1 MKVAVARGITRS
13 RVPLIAML
21 ALAATIGLAGCE
33 GDNNGD
39 GAAGPTG
46 PTGGV
51 GPTGPTGPT
60 VPPDPG
66 ITQGGPV
73 TIGNGSTLTASQ
85 IAAIETLVATLDS
98 ATVTGNRAVIE
109 FSVET
114 AHGGPVLGLAPTTL
128 RLGIAKLVP
137 AADNVPSRWQSYI
150 NRNATPGNTTPGFV
164 PALASAIQANTE
176 SGVSGNCSEPAAAC
190 WEELGDGAYRY
201 RSAVDL
207 TTVTAPIAVAYE
219 PTLTH
224 RVSIAIDLSSPSRQL
239 APDNPFVDFVPAGGA
254 VTETKLVADTANCA
268 DCHVR
273 FAEHGGPRRT
283 VEYCV
288 ICHNPGSIDPDSGES
303 VDLAYMAHSIHSGEL
318 RGAPVTATS
327 PGGLA
332 SAVPYV
338 VYGFQG
344 IEYNYGDRTYP
355 QSRLFCETCH
365 TASATTPDGDD
376 WLLNATA
383 STCGGC
389 HVGGLLKTGPEAATG
404 RYVYQFQ
411 HTTAVSGF
419 DLVASDGQCLGCHRA
434 GGTAGE
440 NLAAHNAGARLG
452 KELGQQFV
460 FDILDV
466 TNVGEGLVPNI
477 RFKVSRP
484 DGTAY
489 NINTDP
495 AFAIANGATLNFY
508 LAWDTADI
516 SNTLPNGDT
525 PGLRSG
531 LAPEVRGYPYRM
543 RINEILAAAATAG
556 QAPDGSYTIPFFT
569 ALPVDTANIMV
580 VMDGHP
586 RVSVDG
592 TFRNARAH
600 NAVFP
605 EPEDEFAG
613 EPRERLVSEAN
624 CNKCHEQLSF
634 HGDNRSGDPQGCLV
648 CHNSSGA
655 YGDEGLGP
663 IAMGAFIHNLH
674 ASKLEE
680 IGEVTYP
687 QSLSRCEACH
697 IAGAYYTA
705 REGALAIS
713 KLPGANEFNVTD
725 DTWDSATAGTCGTC
739 HDGDSAKA
747 HMRQN
752 GGVFDAVGGK
762 TLTPSTATESCAV
775 CHGEGRSV
783 DTAAAHAE

>member
-1 MKVAVARGITRS
+1 
-13 RVPLIAML
+13 ML

-33 GDNNGD
+33 GDNGGD

-46 PTGGV
+46 PSGGV

-66 ITQGGPV
+66 ILQGGPV
-73 TIGNGSTLTASQ
+73 TIGNGSTLTAAQ
-85 IAAIETLVATLDS
+85 IAAIDTLVVDPFS
-98 ATVTGNRAVIE
+98 ASVTNNRVVVE
-109 FSVET
+109 FTVET
-114 AHGGPVLGLAPTTL
+114 PYGGPVLGLAPTTL
-128 RLGIAKLVP
+128 RLGVAKLVP
-137 AADNVPSRWQSYI
+137 AANGEPSRWQSYI
-150 NRNATPGNTTPGFV
+150 NRDPTAGNTADAF
-164 PALASAIQANTE
+164 IQANTE
-176 SGVSGNCSEPAAAC
+176 SGVAGNCAVATAAC

-207 TTVTAPIAVAYE
+207 AAVTSPIAVSYE
-219 PTLTH
+219 PSLTH
-224 RVSIAIDLSSPSRQL
+224 RVSIAIDLASPSRGL
-239 APDNPFVDFVPAGGA
+239 APDNPFADFVPAGGA
-254 VTETKLVADTANCA
+254 VTTNKLIAATANCA

-273 FAEHGGPRRT
+273 FGAHGGPRRT

-288 ICHNPGSIDPDSGES
+288 VCHNPGSIDPETGES
-303 VDLAYMAHSIHSGEL
+303 VDMAYMAHSIHSGEL
-318 RGAPVTATS
+318 RGAPINQTNPANIT
-327 PGGLA
+327 P
-332 SAVPYV
+332 VPYIV
-338 VYGFQG
+338 IGFNASVHDYG
-344 IEYNYGDRTYP
+344 EVTYP

-365 TASATTPDGDD
+365 TESEDSPQGDD
-376 WLLNATA
+376 WRVSVSPSA
-383 STCGGC
+383 CGGC
-389 HVGGLLKTGPEAATG
+389 HIAADDDGSPRLVKTGPDAATG
-404 RYVYQFQ
+404 RYAYGFQ
-411 HTTAVSGF
+411 HNEADDGF
-419 DLVASDGQCLGCHRA
+419 GYLATDGECVGCHRVA
-434 GGTAGE
+434 GVAGE
-440 NLAAHNAGARLG
+440 TLEVHRKGPRLG
-452 KELGQQFV
+452 KELGEQFV

-495 AFAIANGATLNFY
+495 AFAIANGASLNFY

-516 SNTLPNGDT
+516 TNALPNGDT

-531 LAPEVRGYPYRM
+531 QTPEARGYPYRM

-556 QAPDGSYTIPFFT
+556 QAADGSYTIPFFT
-569 ALPVDTANIMV
+569 ALPVDTADIMV

-634 HGDNRSGDPQGCLV
+634 HGENRSGDPQGCLV

-655 YGDEGLGP
+655 YADDGYGP
-663 IAMGAFIHNLH
+663 IAMGAFIHNVH
-674 ASKLEE
+674 AGKTEYLGE
-680 IGEVTYP
+680 ITYP
-687 QSLSRCEACH
+687 QEDLSRCEACH
-697 IAGAYYTA
+697 LPGTYNTA
-705 REGALAIS
+705 REGAVAIS
-713 KLPGANEFNVTD
+713 KLPGANEFNVFD

-747 HMRQN
+747 HMAQN
-752 GGVFDAVGGK
+752 GGVFDEPGGK

-775 CHGEGRSV
+775 CHGAGRSA
-783 DTAAAHAE
+783 DTVEAHAQ